1 MRVMQSAASLRSR
14 KRWHAVRVNC
24 PFEKHATLRHHSGA
38 METAL
43 PKIYDKQPVALE
55 LPAGD
60 HWWCACGLSGHQPSC
75 DGSHKGTGLGP
86 KKFTLTEP
94 KKVWL
99 CNCKHSKNPPFCD
112 GSHKAL

>member
-1 MRVMQSAASLRSR
+1 MNGLKTCSTFFDLEGERDPWRVVGMD
-14 KRWHAVRVNC
+14 
-24 PFEKHATLRHHSGA
+24 T
-38 METAL
+38 L

>member
-1 MRVMQSAASLRSR
+1 MSS
-14 KRWHAVRVNC
+14 
-24 PFEKHATLRHHSGA
+24 
-38 METAL
+38 TAL
-43 PKIYDKQPVALE
+43 PKVYDKQPVAVE

-60 HWWCACGLSGHQPSC
+60 HWWCACGLSGHQPAC

-86 KKFTLTEP
+86 KKFTLTEA

-99 CNCKHSKNPPFCD
+99 CNCKQSKNPPFCD

>member
-1 MRVMQSAASLRSR
+1 MNGLKTCSTFFDLEGVPVPWRI
-14 KRWHAVRVNC
+14 N
-24 PFEKHATLRHHSGA
+24 A
-38 METAL
+38 MDTL